1 MDKRSVDWQGPWPAL
16 VTPFDADGAINED
29 KFRENVAGAIANKM
43 QGVIVAGC
51 TGEPWAMTNEERT
64 HLYGVCVDE
73 VKGRV
78 PVVAGTGA
86 IRTADVIALS
96 QGAKDAG
103 CDGVMILPPFFV
115 KPATDDIIAHYQAVS
130 DAVSIPIMLYN
141 LPQHAVNE
149 LTPALVAR
157 LAEIPNVVAI
167 KDSTDDF
174 NAFSRMLTLAG
185 EQIRVFTGQQAKYGL
200 VAVELGAV
208 GTVASMPNYWGRPF
222 AEFFD
227 ACCTGDLDRARAFQ
241 ADALALTELITGDGR
256 NLYCGTKAAM
266 NILGLP
272 GGDPRLPLRP
282 LGEPHLAALRAGF
295 ERHGLLAARTAAAQ

>member
-16 VTPFDADGAINED
+16 VTPFDADGAINEY

-43 QGVIVAGC
+43 EGVIVAGC
-51 TGEPWAMTNEERT
+51 TGEPWAMTNEERIW
-64 HLYGVCVDE
+64 LCGVCVDE

-78 PVVAGTGA
+78 PVIAGTGA

-103 CDGVMILPPFFV
+103 CAGVMIVPPYFV
-115 KPATDDIIAHYQAVS
+115 KPTTDDIIAHYQAVS

-149 LTPALVAR
+149 LTPELVAR
-157 LAEIPNVVAI
+157 LAAVPNVVAI

-174 NAFSRMLTLAG
+174 VAFYRMLTLAG
-185 EQIRVFTGQQAKYGL
+185 ERIRVFTGQQARYGL
-200 VAVELGAV
+200 AAVELGAV
-208 GTVASMPNYWGRPF
+208 GTVASMPNYWGREF
-222 AEFFD
+222 AEFFG
-227 ACCTGDLDRARAFQ
+227 ACRTGDLLRARAFQ
-241 ADALALTELITGDGR
+241 AKAVALTELITGDGR

-282 LGEPHLAALRAGF
+282 LGEPHLAALRVGL
-295 ERHGLLAARTAAAQ
+295 ERHDLLAARTVAAQ

>member
-1 MDKRSVDWQGPWPAL
+1 SR
-16 VTPFDADGAINED
+16 
-29 KFRENVAGAIANKM
+29 
-43 QGVIVAGC
+43 
-51 TGEPWAMTNEERT
+51 
-64 HLYGVCVDE
+64 LYGICVDE

-86 IRTADVIALS
+86 IRTEDVIALS
-96 QGAKDAG
+96 QSAKDAG

-115 KPATDDIIAHYQAVS
+115 KPTTDDIIAHYQAVS

-157 LAEIPNVVAI
+157 LCAVPNVVAI

-174 NAFSRMLTLAG
+174 AAFYRMLTLAG
-185 EQIRVFTGQQAKYGL
+185 ESIRVFTGQQTKYGL
-200 VAVELGAV
+200 AAVELGAV
-208 GTVASMPNYWGRPF
+208 GTVASMPNYWGRAF

-227 ACCTGDLDRARAFQ
+227 ACRTADLMRARAFQ
-241 ADALALTELITGDGR
+241 AEATALTELITGDGR

-282 LGEPHLAALRAGF
+282 LGEPHLAALRAGL
-295 ERHGLLAARTAAAQ
+295 ERHGLLATTTAAAQ